1 MECYIPTFSRACTRK
16 PCRLLFSDASVTTM
30 TKGGDEWLRLT
41 DDVTANEAAS
51 YAFCAKAWHL
61 ERVVKS
67 APPADVVRRREDGAG
82 MHEADGERLL
92 RATRVR
98 SRMLLLTVALLL
110 LAGLLLLLAVVAGPN
125 WR

>member
-1 MECYIPTFSRACTRK
+1 MA
-16 PCRLLFSDASVTTM
+16 TM
-30 TKGGDEWLRLT
+30 TKRSDEWLRLT
-41 DDVTANEAAS
+41 DDVTASEAAS

-82 MHEADGERLL
+82 RHEADGERLV
-92 RATRVR
+92 RARRFR

-110 LAGLLLLLAVVAGPN
+110 LAGLLLLLAVVARPG
-125 WR
+125 